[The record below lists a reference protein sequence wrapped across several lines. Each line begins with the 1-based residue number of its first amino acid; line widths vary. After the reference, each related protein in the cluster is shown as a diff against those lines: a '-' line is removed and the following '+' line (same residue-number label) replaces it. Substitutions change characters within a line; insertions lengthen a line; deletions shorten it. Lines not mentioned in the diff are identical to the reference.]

1 MKRYRVRPTKASS
14 TLALI
19 VIPIMLLVV
28 WPSIAMDGGIGIAF
42 LAVAGTIF
50 ALNAINLFAPGGIS
64 WPFSA
69 AFYGYDIEE
78 EGSDEDGDDETQ

>member
-19 VIPIMLLVV
+19 VLPIMLFLV
-28 WPSIAMDGGIGIAF
+28 WPDIATRGGVGIIF
-42 LAVAGTIF
+42 LVVAGTIF
-50 ALNAINLFAPGGIS
+50 VLNAINLFAPGGIS
-64 WPFSA
+64 WPFSP

-78 EGSDEDGDDETQ
+78 EGDGEDRP